1 MKGPTMPHHNLSPEL
16 IYAGAIWLTA
26 IFIFV
31 MMLIAVFA
39 SFRAAD
45 KTEAKSRLE
54 TKLKFNPRI
63 VRYHPKRK
71 TKNRA

>member
-1 MKGPTMPHHNLSPEL
+1 MKGPTMPHHNLSPE
-16 IYAGAIWLTA
+16 IIFAGAIWLTA

-39 SFRAAD
+39 SLRATD
-45 KTEAKSRLE
+45 KTEAKSRPE
-54 TKLKFNPRI
+54 TELKFNPRI
-63 VRYHPKRK
+63 VRLNSKRK